1 MFRNANNNSYT
12 YPVARLNY
20 IKGKWYVI
28 VSVPAHLRHLF
39 KKQRDLR
46 RSTGTHDESFAKRK
60 QHALAQE
67 IYDLFDQRQ
76 REEQSKHVSVADA
89 FATDAIIG
97 LATVFHQRN
106 IPDLKPTTDY
116 QLLSSLKQSCDI
128 YANQVIN
135 AATDDELEM
144 LELLNGIIEANQQGG
159 LSGGS
164 IELAADSISEGVPYT
179 LEQKVS
185 AARYRTEAVYNY
197 WADLLILA
205 AREQGLS
212 EPSFDPFV
220 RGPYDSVV
228 FSDGQILSD
237 LPLGQAIPTQ
247 TFRPLSRPARVIPT
261 EARTCSSVMPEYL
274 EQVERDTPL
283 EDTKRKKVRW
293 AKQFLN
299 VMGDLEIAAIKPK
312 HAYDYLDKILAE
324 NPDRSNKTLK
334 DYIWGVQDLLKYCV
348 QRDYIQSN
356 PFRDPDLK
364 KVGKPSKETYPF
376 ELSELR
382 AIFAHDWNAQD
393 RLLLSVLATTGMR
406 PSEAGNLTWER
417 FNDTEYE
424 GIRYFTTLD
433 TADEKVRVKN
443 SGSKRV
449 VPIHPDLQLPE
460 PSTGRLFD
468 YEKNEDGLSATE
480 IGHQILPILH
490 DIVPHPNKN
499 IRSFRKTFKKMCRDS
514 GVGEEVHDA
523 ITGHRQTASASRANY
538 GGMGV
543 PVMFEAISKLDVSFL
558 NADASA

>member
-12 YPVARLNY
+12 YPVARLNH
-20 IKGKWYVI
+20 IKGKWYVL

-39 KKQRDLR
+39 PNQRDLR
-46 RSTGTHDESFAKRK
+46 RSTGTHDKSFAKRK

-128 YANQVIN
+128 YADQVIN
-135 AATDDELEM
+135 AATEDELEH
-144 LELLNGIIEANQQGG
+144 LRILNDIAEVQQEFAGTSA
-159 LSGGS
+159 LTLVAST
-164 IELAADSISEGVPYT
+164 ISEGPPYT
-179 LEQKVS
+179 YEQKVS

-205 AREQGLS
+205 AREQGLP

-228 FSDGQILSD
+228 LADGQILSD
-237 LPLGQAIPTQ
+237 PPLDQALPTQ
-247 TFRPLSRPARVIPT
+247 AFRPLSRPARIVPT
-261 EARTCSSVMPEYL
+261 EALTYSSVMPEYL
-274 EQVERDTPL
+274 ERVERDTPL
-283 EDTKRKKVRW
+283 EDTKRKKKRW
-293 AKQFLN
+293 AKQFLD

-312 HAYDYLDKILAE
+312 HAYDYLDKVLAE
-324 NPDRSNKTLK
+324 NPDRSNKTLR

-356 PFRDPDLK
+356 PFRDLDLK
-364 KVGKPSKETYPF
+364 PYGEQPEETYPF
-376 ELSELR
+376 EMSELR
-382 AIFAHDWNAQD
+382 AIFAHDWNSQD
-393 RLLLSVLATTGMR
+393 RLLLSILVTTGMR

-417 FNDTEYE
+417 FNDTEHE

-443 SGSKRV
+443 SGSKRL

-460 PSTGRLFD
+460 RSTGRLFD

-499 IRSFRKTFKKMCRDS
+499 IRSFRKTFKRMCRDS

-543 PVMFEAISKLDVSFL
+543 PVMFEAISKLNVSFL
-558 NADASA
+558 NGNASA

>member
-12 YPVARLNY
+12 YPVARLNH
-20 IKGKWYVI
+20 IKCKWYVL

-39 KKQRDLR
+39 PNQRDLR
-46 RSTGTHDESFAKRK
+46 RSTGTNDESFAKRK

-76 REEQSKHVSVADA
+76 REEKSEHVSVADA

-128 YANQVIN
+128 YADQVIN
-135 AATDDELEM
+135 AATDDELEHM
-144 LELLNGIIEANQQGG
+144 RIMNDIAEVQQEF
-159 LSGGS
+159 SGTGVLTLVAS
-164 IELAADSISEGVPYT
+164 TISEGPPYT

-205 AREQGLS
+205 AREQGLP

-228 FSDGQILSD
+228 LADGKIMSD
-237 LPLGQAIPTQ
+237 LTLGQALPRQ
-247 TFRPLSRPARVIPT
+247 TFQPLSRPARIVPS
-261 EARTCSSVMPEYL
+261 EALTYSSVMPEYL
-274 EQVERDTPL
+274 ERVERDTPL
-283 EDTKRKKVRW
+283 EDTKRKKKRW
-293 AKQFLN
+293 AKQFLD
-299 VMGDLEIAAIKPK
+299 VMGDLEITDIKPK
-312 HAYDYLDKILAE
+312 HAYDYLDRILAE
-324 NPDRSNKTLK
+324 NPDRSNKTLR

-356 PFRDPDLK
+356 PFRDLDLK
-364 KVGKPSKETYPF
+364 PYGEQSEETYPF
-376 ELSELR
+376 EMSELR
-382 AIFAHDWNAQD
+382 AIFAHDWNPQD
-393 RLLLSVLATTGMR
+393 RLLLSILATTGMR
-406 PSEAGNLTWER
+406 PSETGNLTWER
-417 FNDTEYE
+417 FDDTEHE

-443 SGSKRV
+443 SGSKRL

-460 PSTGRLFD
+460 RSTGRLFD

-499 IRSFRKTFKKMCRDS
+499 IRSFRKTFKRMCRDS

>member
-1 MFRNANNNSYT
+1 MFRNANNNAYT
-12 YPVARLNY
+12 YPVARLNH

-39 KKQRDLR
+39 KNQRDLR

-356 PFRDPDLK
+356 PFRDLDLK

-490 DIVPHPNKN
+490 NIVPHPNKS
-499 IRSFRKTFKKMCRDS
+499 IRSFRKTFKRMCRDKR
-514 GVGEEVHDA
+514 VIEEVHDA
-523 ITGHRQTASASRANY
+523 ITGHRQTAGASRANY

-543 PVMFEAISKLDVSFL
+543 PVMFEAISQLDISFVQGKG
-558 NADASA
+558 

>member
-1 MFRNANNNSYT
+1 MFRNANNNPYT
-12 YPVARLNY
+12 YPVARLNH

-39 KKQRDLR
+39 PNQRDLR
-46 RSTGTHDESFAKRK
+46 RSTGTDDESSAKRK

-116 QLLSSLKQSCDI
+116 HLLSSLKQSCDI
-128 YANQVIN
+128 YADQVIN
-135 AATDDELEM
+135 AASDDELSD
-144 LELLNGIIEANQQGG
+144 LELLNGIIEAQQKSG
-159 LSGGS
+159 LTFTSS
-164 IELAADSISEGVPYT
+164 TTLVASTISDGAPYT

-205 AREQGLS
+205 AREQYLP
-212 EPSFDPFV
+212 EPHFDPFV

-228 FSDGQILSD
+228 LADGKILDD
-237 LPLGQAIPTQ
+237 LPLGQALPAQ
-247 TFRPLSRPARVIPT
+247 TFHPLSRPARIVPT
-261 EARTCSSVMPEYL
+261 EALTYSSVMPEYL
-274 EQVERDTPL
+274 ERVERDTPL
-283 EDTKRKKVRW
+283 EDTKRKKKRW
-293 AKQFLN
+293 AKQFLD

-312 HAYDYLDKILAE
+312 HAYDYLDKVLAE
-324 NPDRSNKTLK
+324 NPKRSNKTLK

-356 PFRDPDLK
+356 PFRDLDLK
-364 KVGKPSKETYPF
+364 TVGKPSEETYPF
-376 ELSELR
+376 EMSELR
-382 AIFAHDWNAQD
+382 AIFDHDWNPQD
-393 RLLLSVLATTGMR
+393 RLLLSILATTGMR

-417 FNDTEYE
+417 FNDTEHE

-443 SGSKRV
+443 AGSKRL

-468 YEKNEDGLSATE
+468 YQKNDDGLSATE
-480 IGHQILPILH
+480 IGHQILPTLH
-490 DIVPHPNKN
+490 SIVPHPNKN
-499 IRSFRKTFKKMCRDS
+499 IRSFRKTFKRMCRDKS
-514 GVGEEVHDA
+514 VGEEVNDA
-523 ITGHRQTASASRANY
+523 ITGHRQSAGASRANY

-543 PVMFEAISKLDVSFL
+543 PVMFEAISQLDISFVMRRG
-558 NADASA
+558 

>member
-1 MFRNANNNSYT
+1 MFRNANNNAYT
-12 YPVARLNY
+12 YPVARLNH

-39 KKQRDLR
+39 KNQRDLR

-128 YANQVIN
+128 YADQVIN
-135 AATDDELEM
+135 AATDDELSD
-144 LELLNGIIEANQQGG
+144 LKLLNDLGEVWATAGI
-159 LSGGS
+159 SGDS
-164 IELAADSISEGVPYT
+164 IELAADSISEGAPYT

-205 AREQGLS
+205 AREQGLP

-228 FSDGQILSD
+228 LADGQILSD
-237 LPLGQAIPTQ
+237 LPLGQALPMQ
-247 TFRPLSRPARVIPT
+247 TFQPLSRPARIVPT
-261 EARTCSSVMPEYL
+261 AVLTYSSVMPEYL
-274 EQVERDTPL
+274 ERVERDTPL

-293 AKQFLN
+293 AKQFLD

-312 HAYDYLDKILAE
+312 HAYDYLDKVQAE
-324 NPDRSNKTLK
+324 NPDRSNQTLK
-334 DYIWGVQDLLKYCV
+334 DYIWGVQALLKYCV
-348 QRDYIQSN
+348 QRDYIQLN
-356 PFRDPDLK
+356 PFHNLDLK
-364 KVGKPSKETYPF
+364 SFGQKRKETYQF

-382 AIFAHDWNAQD
+382 AIFAYDWNAQD
-393 RLLLSVLATTGMR
+393 RLLLSILATTGMR

-417 FNDTEYE
+417 FNDTEHE

-443 SGSKRV
+443 AGSKRF

-460 PSTGRLFD
+460 RSTGRLFD

-480 IGHQILPILH
+480 IGHQILPVLH
-490 DIVPHPNKN
+490 SIVPHPNKS
-499 IRSFRKTFKKMCRDS
+499 IRSFRKTFKQMCRDA
-514 GVGEEVHDA
+514 GVGEEVHDS
-523 ITGHRQTASASRANY
+523 ITGHSQSASASRANY

-543 PVMFEAISKLDVSFL
+543 PVMFEAISQLDISFVQGKG
-558 NADASA
+558 

>member
-12 YPVARLNY
+12 YPIARLNH

-39 KKQRDLR
+39 PNQRDLR
-46 RSTGTHDESFAKRK
+46 RSTGTDDESFAKRK

-116 QLLSSLKQSCDI
+116 QLLFSLKQSCDI
-128 YANQVIN
+128 YADQVIN
-135 AATDDELEM
+135 AATDDELEH
-144 LELLNGIIEANQQGG
+144 LRLLNEIAEVEQDFDTGG
-159 LSGGS
+159 LTLVAST
-164 IELAADSISEGVPYT
+164 ISEGPPYT
-179 LEQKVS
+179 FEQKVS

-205 AREQGLS
+205 AREQDLP
-212 EPSFDPFV
+212 EPSFDQFV
-220 RGPYDSVV
+220 RGPFDSVV
-228 FSDGQILSD
+228 LADGKIMSD
-237 LPLGQAIPTQ
+237 LPLGQALPAQ
-247 TFRPLSRPARVIPT
+247 TFRPLSRPTRIVPS
-261 EARTCSSVMPEYL
+261 EALTYSSVMPEYL
-274 EQVERDTPL
+274 ERVERDTPL
-283 EDTKRKKVRW
+283 EDTKRKKKRW

-312 HAYDYLDKILAE
+312 HAYDYLDRVLAE
-324 NPDRSNKTLK
+324 NPNRSNKTLK

-348 QRDYIQSN
+348 QRDYIQLN
-356 PFRDPDLK
+356 PFHNLDLK
-364 KVGKPSKETYPF
+364 TLGQQPEVTYEF
-376 ELSELR
+376 EKSELR
-382 AIFAHDWNAQD
+382 AIFAHDWNPQD
-393 RLLLSVLATTGMR
+393 RLLLSILATTGMR

-417 FNDTEYE
+417 FNDTEHE

-443 SGSKRV
+443 AGSKRF
-449 VPIHPDLQLPE
+449 VPIHPDLGLPE
-460 PSTGRLFD
+460 RSTGRLFD
-468 YEKNEDGLSATE
+468 YDKDEDGLSSTE
-480 IGHQILPILH
+480 IGHQILPVLH
-490 DIVPHPNKN
+490 SIVPHPNKS
-499 IRSFRKTFKKMCRDS
+499 IRSFRKTFKRMCRDV
-514 GVGEEVHDA
+514 GVGEEVHDS
-523 ITGHRQTASASRANY
+523 ITGHSQSASASRKNY

-543 PVMFEAISKLDVSFL
+543 PVMFEAISKLDISFVQGKG
-558 NADASA
+558 

>member
-12 YPVARLNY
+12 YPVARLNH
-20 IKGKWYVI
+20 IKGKWYVL

-39 KKQRDLR
+39 PNQRDLR
-46 RSTGTHDESFAKRK
+46 RSTGTDDESLAKRK

-128 YANQVIN
+128 YADQVIN
-135 AATDDELEM
+135 AATDDELEH
-144 LELLNGIIEANQQGG
+144 LRILNDIAEVQQEFAGTSA
-159 LSGGS
+159 LTLVAST
-164 IELAADSISEGVPYT
+164 ISEGPPYT
-179 LEQKVS
+179 YEQKVS

-205 AREQGLS
+205 AREQGLP

-228 FSDGQILSD
+228 LADGQILSD
-237 LPLGQAIPTQ
+237 LPLDQALPTQ
-247 TFRPLSRPARVIPT
+247 AFRPLSRPARIVPT
-261 EARTCSSVMPEYL
+261 EALTYSSVMSEYL
-274 EQVERDTPL
+274 ERVERDTPL
-283 EDTKRKKVRW
+283 EDTKRKKRRW
-293 AKQFLN
+293 AKQFLD
-299 VMGDLEIAAIKPK
+299 VMGDLEITDIKPK

-324 NPDRSNKTLK
+324 NPKRSNKTLK

-356 PFRDPDLK
+356 PFRDLDLK
-364 KVGKPSKETYPF
+364 TFGQQPEETYPF
-376 ELSELR
+376 EKSELK
-382 AIFAHDWNAQD
+382 AIFAHDWNPQD
-393 RLLLSVLATTGMR
+393 RLLLSILATTGMR

-417 FNDTEYE
+417 FNDTEHE

-433 TADEKVRVKN
+433 TVDERVRVKN
-443 SGSKRV
+443 AGSKRL

-480 IGHQILPILH
+480 IGHQILPVLH
-490 DIVPHPNKN
+490 SIVPHPNKS
-499 IRSFRKTFKKMCRDS
+499 IRSFRKTFKRMCRDA

-523 ITGHRQTASASRANY
+523 ITGHRQSAGASRANY

-543 PVMFEAISKLDVSFL
+543 PVMFEAISQLDVSFVMRRG
-558 NADASA
+558 

>member
-1 MFRNANNNSYT
+1 MFRNANNISYT
-12 YPVARLNY
+12 YPVARLNH

-39 KKQRDLR
+39 KNQRDLR
-46 RSTGTHDESFAKRK
+46 RSTGTDDESFAKRK

-67 IYDLFDQRQ
+67 IYDLFDQRR

-128 YANQVIN
+128 YADQVIN
-135 AATDDELEM
+135 AATDDELSD
-144 LELLNGIIEANQQGG
+144 LELLNGIIEADQQ
-159 LSGGS
+159 SGFTGS
-164 IELAADSISEGVPYT
+164 TTIMASTIKDGAPYT

-205 AREQGLS
+205 AREQGLP

-228 FSDGQILSD
+228 LADGKILDD
-237 LPLGQAIPTQ
+237 LPLGQALPAQ
-247 TFRPLSRPARVIPT
+247 TFHPLSRPARIAPT
-261 EARTCSSVMPEYL
+261 EALTYSSVMPEYL
-274 EQVERDTPL
+274 ERVERDTPL
-283 EDTKRKKVRW
+283 EDTKRKKKRW
-293 AKQFLN
+293 AKQFLD
-299 VMGDLEIAAIKPK
+299 VMGDLEITAIKPK
-312 HAYDYLDKILAE
+312 HAYDYLDKVQAE
-324 NPDRSNKTLK
+324 NPDRSNRTLK
-334 DYIWGVQDLLKYCV
+334 DYIWGVQALLKYCV
-348 QRDYIQSN
+348 QRDYIQLN
-356 PFRDPDLK
+356 PFHNLDLK
-364 KVGKPSKETYPF
+364 SFGQKPKETYPF

-393 RLLLSVLATTGMR
+393 RLLLSILATTGMR

-417 FNDTEYE
+417 FNDTEHE

-433 TADEKVRVKN
+433 TVDEKVRVKN
-443 SGSKRV
+443 AGSKRF

-460 PSTGRLFD
+460 RSTGRLFD

-480 IGHQILPILH
+480 IGHQILPVLH
-490 DIVPHPNKN
+490 CIVPHPNKS
-499 IRSFRKTFKKMCRDS
+499 IRSFRKTFKQMCRDKK
-514 GVGEEVHDA
+514 VEEEVHDS
-523 ITGHRQTASASRANY
+523 ITGHSQSASASRANY

-543 PVMFEAISKLDVSFL
+543 PVMFQAISQLDISFL
-558 NADASA
+558 NGDASA

>member
-1 MFRNANNNSYT
+1 MFRNTNNNSYT

-46 RSTGTHDESFAKRK
+46 RSTGTNDESFAKRK

-144 LELLNGIIEANQQGG
+144 LELLNGIIEANQQSG

-356 PFRDPDLK
+356 PFRDLDLK

-490 DIVPHPNKN
+490 NIVPHPNKS
-499 IRSFRKTFKKMCRDS
+499 IRSFRKTFKRMCRDKR
-514 GVGEEVHDA
+514 VIEEVHDA
-523 ITGHRQTASASRANY
+523 ITGHRQTAGASRANY

-543 PVMFEAISKLDVSFL
+543 PVMFEAISQLDISFVQGKG
-558 NADASA
+558 

>member
-12 YPVARLNY
+12 YPVARLNH

-39 KKQRDLR
+39 PNQRDLR
-46 RSTGTHDESFAKRK
+46 RSTGTDDESFAKRK

-76 REEQSKHVSVADA
+76 REEKSEHVSVADA

-128 YANQVIN
+128 YADQVIN
-135 AATDDELEM
+135 AATDDELEHM
-144 LELLNGIIEANQQGG
+144 RIMNDIAEVQQEF
-159 LSGGS
+159 SGTGVLTLVAS
-164 IELAADSISEGVPYT
+164 TISEGPPYT

-205 AREQGLS
+205 AREQGLP

-228 FSDGQILSD
+228 LADGKIMSD
-237 LPLGQAIPTQ
+237 LTLGQALPRQ
-247 TFRPLSRPARVIPT
+247 TFQPLSRPARIVPS
-261 EARTCSSVMPEYL
+261 EALTYSSVMPEYL
-274 EQVERDTPL
+274 ERVERDTPL
-283 EDTKRKKVRW
+283 EDTKRKKKRW
-293 AKQFLN
+293 AKQFLD
-299 VMGDLEIAAIKPK
+299 VMGNLEITDIKPK
-312 HAYDYLDKILAE
+312 HAYDYLDRILAE
-324 NPDRSNKTLK
+324 NPDRSNKTLR

-356 PFRDPDLK
+356 PFRDLDLK
-364 KVGKPSKETYPF
+364 PYGEQSEETYPF
-376 ELSELR
+376 EMSELR
-382 AIFAHDWNAQD
+382 AIFAHDWNPQD
-393 RLLLSVLATTGMR
+393 RLLLSILATTGMR
-406 PSEAGNLTWER
+406 PSETGNLTWER
-417 FNDTEYE
+417 FDDTEHE

-443 SGSKRV
+443 SGSKRL

-460 PSTGRLFD
+460 RSTGRLFD

-499 IRSFRKTFKKMCRDS
+499 IRSFRKTFKRMCRDS

>member
-12 YPVARLNY
+12 YPVARLNH
-20 IKGKWYVI
+20 IKGKWYVL

-39 KKQRDLR
+39 PNQRDLR
-46 RSTGTHDESFAKRK
+46 RSTGTNDESFAKRK

-76 REEQSKHVSVADA
+76 REEKSEHVSVADA
-89 FATDAIIG
+89 FAMDAIIG

-128 YANQVIN
+128 YADQVIN
-135 AATDDELEM
+135 AATDDELEHM
-144 LELLNGIIEANQQGG
+144 RIMNDIAEVQQEF
-159 LSGGS
+159 SGTGVLTLVAS
-164 IELAADSISEGVPYT
+164 TISEGPPYT

-205 AREQGLS
+205 AREQGLP

-228 FSDGQILSD
+228 LADGKIMSD
-237 LPLGQAIPTQ
+237 LTLGQALPRQ
-247 TFRPLSRPARVIPT
+247 TFQPLSRPARIVPS
-261 EARTCSSVMPEYL
+261 EALTYSSVMPEYL
-274 EQVERDTPL
+274 ERVERDTPL
-283 EDTKRKKVRW
+283 EDTKRKKKRW
-293 AKQFLN
+293 AKQFLD
-299 VMGDLEIAAIKPK
+299 VMGNLEITDIKPK
-312 HAYDYLDKILAE
+312 HAYDYLDRILAE
-324 NPDRSNKTLK
+324 NPDRSNKTLR

-356 PFRDPDLK
+356 PFRDLDLK
-364 KVGKPSKETYPF
+364 PYGEQSEETYPF
-376 ELSELR
+376 EMSELR
-382 AIFAHDWNAQD
+382 AIFAHDWNPQD
-393 RLLLSVLATTGMR
+393 RLLLSILATTGMR
-406 PSEAGNLTWER
+406 PSETGNLTWER
-417 FNDTEYE
+417 FDDTEHE

-443 SGSKRV
+443 SGSKRL

-460 PSTGRLFD
+460 RSTGRLFD

-499 IRSFRKTFKKMCRDS
+499 IRSFRKTFKRMCRDS

>member
-1 MFRNANNNSYT
+1 MYRNTNNNSYT
-12 YPVARLNY
+12 YPVARLNR
-20 IKGKWYVI
+20 IKGKWYVL

-39 KKQRDLR
+39 PNQRDQR
-46 RSTGTHDESFAKRK
+46 RSTGTDDESFAKRK

-106 IPDLKPTTDY
+106 IPDLKTTTDY

-128 YANQVIN
+128 YADQVIN
-135 AATDDELEM
+135 AATDDELSD
-144 LELLNGIIEANQQGG
+144 LKLLNDLGEVWATAG

-164 IELAADSISEGVPYT
+164 IELVASTISEGPLYT

-205 AREQGLS
+205 AREQGLP

-228 FSDGQILSD
+228 LADGKILDD
-237 LPLGQAIPTQ
+237 LPLGQALPMQ
-247 TFRPLSRPARVIPT
+247 TFHPLSRPARIVPT
-261 EARTCSSVMPEYL
+261 EALTYSSVMPEYL
-274 EQVERDTPL
+274 EQVERDTPIK
-283 EDTKRKKVRW
+283 DTKSKKVRW
-293 AKQFLN
+293 AKRFLT
-299 VMGDLEIAAIKPK
+299 VMGDLEITEIKPK

-324 NPDRSNKTLK
+324 YPDFANKTLK
-334 DYIWGVQDLLKYCV
+334 DYIWGVQALLKYCV

-356 PFRDPDLK
+356 PFRDLDLK
-364 KVGKPSKETYPF
+364 KVGQPPKETYPF
-376 ELSELR
+376 EMSEMW
-382 AIFAHDWNAQD
+382 AIFAHDWNPQD
-393 RLLLSVLATTGMR
+393 RLLLSILATTGMR

-417 FNDTEYE
+417 FNDTEHE

-443 SGSKRV
+443 AGSKRL

-480 IGHQILPILH
+480 IGHQILPTLH
-490 DIVPHPNKN
+490 RIVPHPNKS
-499 IRSFRKTFKKMCRDS
+499 IRSFRKTFKRMCRDV

-523 ITGHRQTASASRANY
+523 ITGHAQTKSASRANY

-543 PVMFEAISKLDVSFL
+543 PVMFEAISNLDISFL
-558 NADASA
+558 NGEG

>member
-12 YPVARLNY
+12 YPVARLNH

-39 KKQRDLR
+39 KNQRDLR

-128 YANQVIN
+128 YADQVIN
-135 AATDDELEM
+135 AATDDELSD
-144 LELLNGIIEANQQGG
+144 LKLLNDLGEVWATAGI
-159 LSGGS
+159 SGDS
-164 IELAADSISEGVPYT
+164 IELAADSISEGAPYT

-205 AREQGLS
+205 AREQGLP

-228 FSDGQILSD
+228 LADGQILSD
-237 LPLGQAIPTQ
+237 LPLGQALPMQ
-247 TFRPLSRPARVIPT
+247 TFQPLSRPARIVPT
-261 EARTCSSVMPEYL
+261 AVLTYSSVMPEYL
-274 EQVERDTPL
+274 ERVERDTPL

-293 AKQFLN
+293 AKQFLD

-312 HAYDYLDKILAE
+312 HAYDYLDKVQAE
-324 NPDRSNKTLK
+324 NPDRSNQTLK
-334 DYIWGVQDLLKYCV
+334 DYIWGVQALLKYCV
-348 QRDYIQSN
+348 QRDYIQLN
-356 PFRDPDLK
+356 PFHNLDLK
-364 KVGKPSKETYPF
+364 SFGQKPKETYPF

-393 RLLLSVLATTGMR
+393 RLLLSILATTGMR

-417 FNDTEYE
+417 FNDTEHE

-443 SGSKRV
+443 AGSKRF

-460 PSTGRLFD
+460 RSTGRLFD

-480 IGHQILPILH
+480 IGHQILPVLH
-490 DIVPHPNKN
+490 CIVPHPNKS
-499 IRSFRKTFKKMCRDS
+499 IRSFRKTFKQMCRDKK
-514 GVGEEVHDA
+514 VEEEVHDS
-523 ITGHRQTASASRANY
+523 ITGHSQSASASRANY

-543 PVMFEAISKLDVSFL
+543 PVMFQAISQLDISFL
-558 NADASA
+558 NGDASA

>member
-12 YPVARLNY
+12 YPVARLNH
-20 IKGKWYVI
+20 IKGKWYVL

-39 KKQRDLR
+39 PNQRDLR
-46 RSTGTHDESFAKRK
+46 RSTGTHDKSFAKRK

-128 YANQVIN
+128 YADQVIN
-135 AATDDELEM
+135 AATDDELEH
-144 LELLNGIIEANQQGG
+144 LRILNDIAEVQQEFAGTSA
-159 LSGGS
+159 LTLVAST
-164 IELAADSISEGVPYT
+164 ISEGPPYT
-179 LEQKVS
+179 YEQKVS

-205 AREQGLS
+205 AREQGLP

-228 FSDGQILSD
+228 LADGKILDD
-237 LPLGQAIPTQ
+237 LPLGQALPAQ
-247 TFRPLSRPARVIPT
+247 TFHPLSRPARIVPT
-261 EARTCSSVMPEYL
+261 EALTYSSVMPEYL
-274 EQVERDTPL
+274 ERVERDTPL
-283 EDTKRKKVRW
+283 EDTKRKKRRW
-293 AKQFLN
+293 AKQFLD
-299 VMGDLEIAAIKPK
+299 VMGDLEITDIKPK

-324 NPDRSNKTLK
+324 NPKRSNKTLK

-356 PFRDPDLK
+356 PFRDLDLK
-364 KVGKPSKETYPF
+364 TFGQQPEETYPF
-376 ELSELR
+376 EKSELK
-382 AIFAHDWNAQD
+382 AIFAHDWNPQD
-393 RLLLSVLATTGMR
+393 RLLLSILATTGMR

-417 FNDTEYE
+417 FNDTEHE

-433 TADEKVRVKN
+433 TVDERVRVK
-443 SGSKRV
+443 SAGSKRL

-480 IGHQILPILH
+480 IGHQILPVLH
-490 DIVPHPNKN
+490 SIVPHPNKS
-499 IRSFRKTFKKMCRDS
+499 IRSFRKTFKRMCRDA

-523 ITGHRQTASASRANY
+523 ITGHRQSAGASRANY

-543 PVMFEAISKLDVSFL
+543 PVMFEAISQLDVSFVMRRG
-558 NADASA
+558 

>member
-12 YPVARLNY
+12 YPVARLNH
-20 IKGKWYVI
+20 IKGKWYVL

-39 KKQRDLR
+39 PNQRDLR
-46 RSTGTHDESFAKRK
+46 RSTGTNDESFAKRK

-76 REEQSKHVSVADA
+76 REEKSEHVSVADA

-128 YANQVIN
+128 YADQVIN
-135 AATDDELEM
+135 AATDDELEHM
-144 LELLNGIIEANQQGG
+144 RIMNDIAEVQQEF
-159 LSGGS
+159 SGTGVLTLVAS
-164 IELAADSISEGVPYT
+164 TISEGPPYT

-205 AREQGLS
+205 AREQGLP

-228 FSDGQILSD
+228 LADGKIMSD
-237 LPLGQAIPTQ
+237 LTLGQALPRQ
-247 TFRPLSRPARVIPT
+247 TFQPLSRPARIVPS
-261 EARTCSSVMPEYL
+261 EALTYSSVMPEYL
-274 EQVERDTPL
+274 ERVERDTPL
-283 EDTKRKKVRW
+283 EDTKRKKKRW
-293 AKQFLN
+293 AKQFLD
-299 VMGDLEIAAIKPK
+299 VMGNLEITDIKPK
-312 HAYDYLDKILAE
+312 HAYDYLDRILAE
-324 NPDRSNKTLK
+324 NPDRSNKTLR

-356 PFRDPDLK
+356 PFRDLDLK
-364 KVGKPSKETYPF
+364 PYGEQSEQTYPF
-376 ELSELR
+376 EMSELR
-382 AIFAHDWNAQD
+382 AIFAHDWNPQD
-393 RLLLSVLATTGMR
+393 RLLLSILATTGMR
-406 PSEAGNLTWER
+406 PSETGNLTWER
-417 FNDTEYE
+417 FDDTEHE

-443 SGSKRV
+443 SGSKRL

-460 PSTGRLFD
+460 RSTGRLFD

>member
-1 MFRNANNNSYT
+1 MFRNANNNAYT
-12 YPVARLNY
+12 YPVARLNH

-39 KKQRDLR
+39 KNQRDLR

-128 YANQVIN
+128 YADQVIN
-135 AATDDELEM
+135 AATDDELSD
-144 LELLNGIIEANQQGG
+144 LKLLNDLGEVWATAGI
-159 LSGGS
+159 SGDS
-164 IELAADSISEGVPYT
+164 IELAADSISEGAPYT

-205 AREQGLS
+205 AREQGLP

-228 FSDGQILSD
+228 LADGQILSD
-237 LPLGQAIPTQ
+237 LPLGQALPMQ
-247 TFRPLSRPARVIPT
+247 TFQPLSRPARIVPT
-261 EARTCSSVMPEYL
+261 AVLTYSSVMPEYL
-274 EQVERDTPL
+274 ERVERDTPL

-293 AKQFLN
+293 AKQFLD

-312 HAYDYLDKILAE
+312 HAYDYLDKVQAE
-324 NPDRSNKTLK
+324 NPDRSNQTLK
-334 DYIWGVQDLLKYCV
+334 DYIWGVQALLKYCV
-348 QRDYIQSN
+348 QRDYIQLN
-356 PFRDPDLK
+356 PFHNLDLK
-364 KVGKPSKETYPF
+364 SFGQKRKETYKF

-382 AIFAHDWNAQD
+382 AIFAYDWNAQD
-393 RLLLSVLATTGMR
+393 RLLLSILATTGMR

-417 FNDTEYE
+417 FNDTEHE

-443 SGSKRV
+443 AGSKRF

-460 PSTGRLFD
+460 RSTGRLFD

-480 IGHQILPILH
+480 IGHQILPTLH
-490 DIVPHPNKN
+490 SIVPHPNKN
-499 IRSFRKTFKKMCRDS
+499 IRSFRKTFKRMCRDS
-514 GVGEEVHDA
+514 RVGEEVHDA

-543 PVMFEAISKLDVSFL
+543 PVMFEAISQLDISFVQGKG
-558 NADASA
+558 